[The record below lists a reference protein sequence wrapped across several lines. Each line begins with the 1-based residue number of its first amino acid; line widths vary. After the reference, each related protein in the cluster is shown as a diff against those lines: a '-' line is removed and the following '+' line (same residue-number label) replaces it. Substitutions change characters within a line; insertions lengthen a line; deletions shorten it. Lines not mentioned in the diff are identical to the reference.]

1 MKKVDVPEPAKTLLE
16 KTHGLLDKYLPKAL
30 PKGEKWAV
38 GGGTMLAARWRHR
51 LSNDL
56 DILLHEDSNLR
67 KFDGDRGRE
76 MEADFRATGAIEF
89 DWDSDVCR
97 KILYK
102 TSKIDITVGRAT
114 PAEGK
119 ETADFGTGTAEILSN
134 AQILS
139 GKLKNRALNP
149 PVRDLFDIAVAD
161 EADPESLRIAVNTAP
176 KAEYEILARKWAANS
191 DRYEYEQRFLLEGVP
206 EKYKDKQNNAM
217 LFATAAIRKHRYHL
231 LEIEVT
237 ERGIEV
243 RTENALARTE
253 HVYKTAKDGRDGFER
268 TGINAALEARGENP
282 RNIWRTAR
290 INLAA
295 KTQRMVFTKETPR
308 TPRRT
313 PQR

>member
-1 MKKVDVPEPAKTLLE
+1 MKKFDVPEPAKTLIE

-30 PKGEKWAV
+30 PKGEQWAV

-67 KFDGDRGRE
+67 KLDGDRGRA
-76 MEADFRATGAIEF
+76 MQADFRATGAIEF

-97 KILYK
+97 TILYE
-102 TSKIDITVGRAT
+102 TSKIDIIAGRAT
-114 PAEGK
+114 PAAGK
-119 ETADFGTGTAEILSN
+119 ETADFGTGTAATLSN

-161 EADPESLRIAVNTAP
+161 EADPESLRIAVNTTP
-176 KAEYEILARKWAANS
+176 RTEYERLARKWAANS
-191 DRYEYEQRFLLEGVP
+191 DRYEHEQRFLLKGVP
-206 EKYKDKQNNAM
+206 EEHKGKQNSTVI
-217 LFATAAIRKHRYHL
+217 FATAAIRKHRYHL
-231 LEIEVT
+231 IEIEVT

-243 RTENALARTE
+243 RTENALGRTE
-253 HVYKTAKDGRDGFER
+253 HVYETAKDGRDGFER

-282 RNIWRTAR
+282 RNIWRTTR

-295 KTQRMVFTKETPR
+295 KMQRMIFTEGM
-308 TPRRT
+308 PRRPRQT
-313 PQR
+313 PKQ